1 MSIRSDKRHT
11 SLRLT
16 LHPPLSRS
24 QSAFLELL
32 FKNNCIRT
40 QKKQKVFYWY
50 SVQHDKLFLDAL
62 ERDTRREKQGLEAS
76 SVPVAEPA
84 MSFSYDPAMP
94 LLQHFKEGN
103 NAAIAAA
110 AAITA
115 SAALASSAAVT
126 SAGGS
131 SSSAYCGS
139 SGKFQS
145 HLSAGNGV
153 EQSNIDGIPSP
164 SDLNSREVKMP
175 MLPLTRLMTPF
186 PSEQQQR
193 H

>member
-1 MSIRSDKRHT
+1 MH
-11 SLRLT
+11 LT
-16 LHPPLSRS
+16 LHPSLCCS

-103 NAAIAAA
+103 NAAIAA
-110 AAITA
+110 
-115 SAALASSAAVT
+115 T
-126 SAGGS
+126 SAGGKS
-131 SSSAYCGS
+131 SPVSCGG
-139 SGKFQS
+139 SGSTANFQS
-145 HLSAGNGV
+145 HLSIGNGV
-153 EQSNIDGIPSP
+153 EQSKIDGIPSP